1 MYPVTN
7 GGVEEWVRAHATF
20 AKSTFSEGGN
30 CVEVA
35 ATEVVGVRNS
45 RDPDG
50 PVLLFTRSGWNAFA
64 CGMLP
69 LSDTVESLGTP
80 LS

>member
-1 MYPVTN
+1 MHPVMK
-7 GGVEEWVRAHATF
+7 GPMESWIRAHVPF

-35 ATEVVGVRNS
+35 NAEVVGVRNS

-50 PVLLFTRSGWNAFA
+50 PVLSFTRRGWDAFA
-64 CGMLP
+64 GRLLPGMAP
-69 LSDTVESLGTP
+69 
-80 LS
+80 